1 MILKILQI
9 IGIVL
14 LSVLGLVLV
23 LIILALVLP
32 VRYRLSC
39 TAEADNKPEGLLKI
53 SYFFSIL
60 RARAEYTDA
69 FYVRVKVL
77 FFTVFK
83 LRIPDDNKDEGEEYD
98 LSELDDALDALDEE
112 EADSSEDSNLE
123 AVDSGFGESDN
134 PEESEIFDENADS
147 DTTENNDTE
156 ENGSDENVSED
167 EFSDNEESSE
177 SAESREKD
185 DFEDEEDSVLRKIKL
200 KFEEICDKIR
210 RARSEYRYYRNLYN
224 SNEAKNAFFT
234 VKKRLKRILKKIL
247 PRRAHADIT
256 FGFDSPDFTGKVYG
270 VYTLFAKRFDASSR
284 VIPDFERKVFEGNLY
299 CKGHFNLWCIL
310 WNALCVILNR
320 NVIKLYRSY
329 KHHSKRKENHE
340 AAEEKAA

>member
-14 LSVLGLVLV
+14 LSALGLILV

-39 TAEADNKPEGLLKI
+39 TAEADKKPEVLLKI

-69 FYVRVKVL
+69 FYVQVKVL
-77 FFTVFK
+77 FFTIFK
-83 LRIPDDNKDEGEEYD
+83 LRIPDDNKDESEEYD
-98 LSELDDALDALDEE
+98 LSELDEALEALDEE
-112 EADSSEDSNLE
+112 EEESPENTADVTD
-123 AVDSGFGESDN
+123 DPGFEESDN
-134 PEESEIFDENADS
+134 PAESEI
-147 DTTENNDTE
+147 
-156 ENGSDENVSED
+156 SDENVSED
-167 EFSDNEESSE
+167 EISDDEETIETAE
-177 SAESREKD
+177 SAEED
-185 DFEDEEDSVLRKIKL
+185 NPDDEEDSAIHKIKL
-200 KFEEICDKIR
+200 KFGEICDKIR

-224 SNEAKNAFFT
+224 SNEAKNAIFT

-247 PRRAHADIT
+247 PRKAHADIT
-256 FGFDSPDFTGKVYG
+256 FGFDSPDLTGKVYG
-270 VYTLFAKRFDASSR
+270 IYTLFAKRFDASSC